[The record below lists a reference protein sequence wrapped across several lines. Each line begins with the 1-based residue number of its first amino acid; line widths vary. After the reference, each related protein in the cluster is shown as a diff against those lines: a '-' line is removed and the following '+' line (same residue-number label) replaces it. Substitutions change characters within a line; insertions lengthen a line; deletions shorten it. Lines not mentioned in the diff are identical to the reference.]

1 MEEAEDCWGTWEV
14 VMFDSIIQ
22 DPGEN
27 LALVNCG
34 THFVKYKRAGN
45 RMCRIRRCVTKMCD
59 NSVKNQKKKKT
70 NLEKSGDWKSAET
83 Q

>member
-1 MEEAEDCWGTWEV
+1 MEEAEDCWGAWEV

-34 THFVKYKRAGN
+34 TRFVKYKRAGN
-45 RMCRIRRCVTKMCD
+45 RMCRIQRCVTKMCD
-59 NSVKNQKKKKT
+59 NSVKKLHNT
-70 NLEKSGDWKSAET
+70 SSRKSGGWKSAET